1 MRSRRVD
8 VALRLLLTRSAMVV
22 ALIAALNLGETGAN
36 AADPSPSPSGERS
49 IAVSVPP
56 DPVPLEPGEVGVV
69 QLRVVNPGTTPVR
82 VRVTGRGLTLGDEGE
97 VTINDGPDL
106 LWGDAVRFPSG
117 AFTIPAQG
125 FKDLAVNVHAPSSL
139 QPDLYFL
146 GFVVTPISNP
156 TTGVTVINQIGGFF
170 TIDIPGPRDRRLA
183 ADLKLPGWSILGL
196 QLFVGSDLNGTL
208 HVHNIGQAA
217 VRFWGET
224 DTTTTGGSPSQMRIP
239 ISLVPSLRERT
250 FVVASKPAW
259 PIGFV
264 HMQVRIVYPTT
275 TETAT
280 TEILFTRS
288 VLVIDPLVFVVL
300 AILVL
305 VVIWRRL
312 RAGRRRRAARRQPT
326 KPRSRSLS
334 SGPRRRPAHA
344 RQSLFRSTFSGLR
357 RRREA

>member
-8 VALRLLLTRSAMVV
+8 VALRVLSTHAAMVV
-22 ALIAALNLGETGAN
+22 ALIAVLNLGGVSAN
-36 AADPSPSPSGERS
+36 AAGPSPSPAVGRS

-56 DPVPLEPGEVGVV
+56 DPVSLGPGQVGVV

-82 VRVTGRGLTLGDEGE
+82 VTIAGRGLTLGDEGKI
-97 VTINDGPDL
+97 TINDGPDP
-106 LWGDAVRFPSG
+106 LWGEAVRFPSG
-117 AFTIPAQG
+117 PFTIPAEG
-125 FKDLAVNVHAPSSL
+125 FKNLAVKVHAPSSL

-146 GFVVTPISNP
+146 GFVVTPIPDAS
-156 TTGVTVINQIGGFF
+156 TGVTVINQIGGFF

-183 ADLKLPGWSILGL
+183 ADLELPGWSILGL
-196 QLFVGSDLNGTL
+196 HVFVGSNLRGTL
-208 HVHNIGQAA
+208 HVHDVGQAA

-224 DTTTTGGSPSQMRIP
+224 DTTTTGGSPGQMRIP

-250 FVVASKPAW
+250 FVVADKPAW

-275 TETAT
+275 TETTT
-280 TEILFTRS
+280 TEILFTRR
-288 VLVIDPLVFVVL
+288 VLVINPLVLVVL
-300 AILVL
+300 AIVVL

-312 RAGRRRRAARRQPT
+312 RAGRRRRAAHRYATQPQ
-326 KPRSRSLS
+326 SRPLS
-334 SGPRRRPAHA
+334 SGRRKSPAHA
-344 RQSLFRSTFSGLR
+344 RQSLFRTTISGLA